1 MAIIFNEQTKV
12 FTLQTKNTSYQMKV
26 GKYGFLWHLYYGKK
40 INPFDTSY
48 LIKFADRGFSGNPY
62 EAEND
67 RTYSIDTL
75 PLEYPC
81 FGTGDFRTSCLEIEN
96 IDGSN
101 AVDLRYVSYE
111 IVDGKYSLEGLPA
124 IYQNDNDIAQTLKIY
139 IQDKFTDVKVI
150 LYYGVIENRDIIT
163 RACKIQNEGKNTIK
177 IQKALSC
184 CLDFPN
190 INQMELIHFHG
201 RHAMEREFE
210 RVPLI
215 HGKMLI
221 DSIRGTSSHQN
232 NPFIILCDKD
242 TTEDYGNCYGM
253 SFVYSGNFK
262 AEVETSQ
269 FNTIRAVMGIND
281 NSFSFEVGIGQTFTT
296 PEVVLAYSGNGLSEL
311 SKIYHKAYRKNLC
324 RGKYKETIRP
334 VLINNWEATYFKFNA
349 KKLINIA
356 DDAAKLGIDLLVMD
370 DGWFGKRDDDFSGL
384 GDWKVNEDKLG
395 CTLNELV
402 KRVNEKG
409 LKFGIWFEPE
419 MVSEDSDL
427 YRTHPDWAIKI
438 PNRLPNRSRNQLVLD
453 FSREDVREFIFKSM
467 CEILDN
473 ANIEYIKWDTNRSL
487 TDLYSNVLSSKN
499 QGELCHRYVLGLYDF
514 IEKLINKYPNIL
526 FEGCSGGGGRFDAG
540 MLYYM
545 PQIWCSDDTDAIE
558 RIKIQYGTSFGYPIS
573 TVGSHVSA
581 CPNHQTGRTTPLKTR
596 GVVAMS
602 GTFGYELDINKMTND
617 EKEIVKQQISDF
629 KKYYHLIQ
637 DGDYYRLTNPYER
650 NDFAA
655 WQFVSEDKS
664 ESLINIVK
672 IHSLANAPFNYIKFK
687 GLDKDKIY
695 DINGKKF
702 NGDVLMYAG
711 YVIPD
716 MLDDFQS
723 LQIYIKEV
731 K

>member
-26 GKYGFLWHLYYGKK
+26 GNYGFLWHLYYGKK

-48 LIKFADRGFSGNPY
+48 LIKFVDRGFSGNPY

-101 AVDLRYVSYE
+101 AVDLRYISYE
-111 IVDGKYSLEGLPA
+111 IVNEKYSLEGLPA
-124 IYQNDNDIAQTLKIY
+124 IYQNDNDIAQTLEIY
-139 IQDKFTDVKVI
+139 MQDKFTGVKVI

-190 INQMELIHFHG
+190 ISQMELIHFHG

-602 GTFGYELDINKMTND
+602 GTFGYELDINKMTNE